1 MTTPLV
7 PARRSELKAF
17 PPRACRKLHVCQEL
31 NRQLGRIHYI
41 TATFAGS
48 FTVDLSN
55 QLNEQARTT
64 PADEIGSRPDCSR
77 RSALRPI
84 EASQAG
90 VTNKLIRDLRVS
102 AFHTLVFCFLK
113 ANRPMFHWPVPVSDC
128 VFAQPGEI

>member
-64 PADEIGSRPDCSR
+64 PADEVDSRLDCSR

-84 EASQAG
+84 EAFQVGSQ
-90 VTNKLIRDLRVS
+90 VTNKLICDLKVS
-102 AFHTLVFCFLK
+102 AFHKLVFRF
-113 ANRPMFHWPVPVSDC
+113 
-128 VFAQPGEI
+128 